1 MSSTGIP
8 VKVNEQKVHEHFGS
22 ILYMDE
28 KDPGHYY
35 TSAAAVTELGNAY
48 PAGVQGYKITSETP
62 DWVDCPFLLKT
73 TTENDL
79 VVAAFKHRGEQ
90 MYYYGVWAEKV
101 KEFRKPSSGSAPDV
115 ASLWVTMKVNSEM
128 PVAVDNLTD
137 TESAPLKANFEAI
150 LAVTPIFKENDLVT
164 ARKLSNWAN
173 RPYENNVKKVVTMAE
188 MRERK
193 TASAHAQGDAEQ
205 NKGGGAEAAARWKK
219 VKGALLSHADYYK
232 VRARAR
238 ARARVRVRVRVRGLG
253 LGVRC

>member
-79 VVAAFKHRGEQ
+79 VVGAFKHRGEQ

-101 KEFRKPSSGSAPDV
+101 KEFRKPSSGTAPDV

-128 PVAVDNLTD
+128 PVAVDNLSRTRRARRSRP
-137 TESAPLKANFEAI
+137 TSRPFSPSLPSSRRTTSSRRANSP
-150 LAVTPIFKENDLVT
+150 TGPT
-164 ARKLSNWAN
+164 ARTS
-173 RPYENNVKKVVTMAE
+173 TTS
-188 MRERK
+188 RK
-193 TASAHAQGDAEQ
+193 
-205 NKGGGAEAAARWKK
+205 W
-219 VKGALLSHADYYK
+219 
-232 VRARAR
+232 
-238 ARARVRVRVRVRGLG
+238 
-253 LGVRC
+253 

>member
-173 RPYENNVKKVVTMAE
+173 RPYENNVK
-188 MRERK
+188 
-193 TASAHAQGDAEQ
+193 
-205 NKGGGAEAAARWKK
+205 
-219 VKGALLSHADYYK
+219 
-232 VRARAR
+232 
-238 ARARVRVRVRVRGLG
+238 
-253 LGVRC
+253 